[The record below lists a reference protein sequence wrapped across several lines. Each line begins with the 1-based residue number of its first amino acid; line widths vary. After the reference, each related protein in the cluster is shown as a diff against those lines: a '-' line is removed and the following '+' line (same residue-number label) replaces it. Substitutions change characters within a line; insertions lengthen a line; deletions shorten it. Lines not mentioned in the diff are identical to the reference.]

1 VKSRL
6 WVYTEDTAED
16 APEVLKA
23 LVKRLLQ
30 QLSPGLPT
38 NLLALFGAPHRR
50 PRPRWLGIDTTGA
63 AIWPNAARL

>member
-1 VKSRL
+1 MNTRI

-30 QLSPGLPT
+30 QLSRGLPT
-38 NLLALFGAPHRR
+38 NLLKPFLLSAVPAAEATKA
-50 PRPRWLGIDTTGA
+50 WLEGV
-63 AIWPNAARL
+63 